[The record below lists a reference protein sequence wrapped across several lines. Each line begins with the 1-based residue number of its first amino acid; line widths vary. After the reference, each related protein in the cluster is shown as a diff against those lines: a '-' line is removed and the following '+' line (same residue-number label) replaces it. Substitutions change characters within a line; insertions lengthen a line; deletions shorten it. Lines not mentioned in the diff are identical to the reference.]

1 MRLAS
6 KWGGVENAFRAHQM
20 KRDLD
25 KLDEIDQRGNFFL
38 MTTPGLE
45 ELALTEWQTKRRL
58 LADIYPSHAI
68 GTNGESGQIV
78 SGGVEIEVGLVE
90 GWVLNH
96 YLRIPTRILQRL
108 ETFRCREYL
117 RLQEKV
123 GRFGWHQ
130 YLREG
135 EVKVHVSYHR
145 TRLNM
150 KKRLVEA
157 VNSGLDMARTKQKFR
172 KIHLKTPQNIFLRIE
187 GDRATLSIDTSGEL
201 LYRRGYKNC
210 VTKAPIR
217 ETLASALFWLVCS
230 SVKDC
235 PVCILDPMC
244 GSGTL
249 GLEPLVFWQSLVKRS
264 FSYQNFPSAPSLIP
278 SSVSAGLKSDRG
290 AMETFFGD
298 IDPSAI
304 LATRANSNALF
315 GRELPP
321 SKAIL
326 GDWLECWDLVDFLR
340 PLLMV
345 VNPPYNE
352 RLKQN
357 QDSLISDFSKM
368 LRKVKPDICGV
379 VWPGRVL
386 PRLPGRWIK
395 SVATLNGGLPVT
407 LGVLCKDS
415 STAVEAL

>member
-1 MRLAS
+1 MGRRRKCLS
-6 KWGGVENAFRAHQM
+6 CSSNEEG
-20 KRDLD
+20 LD
-25 KLDEIDQRGNFFL
+25 KLDGIDQRGNFFL

-45 ELALTEWQTKRRL
+45 ELALTEWQTKSRL
-58 LADIYPSHAI
+58 LAEIYPSHVMV
-68 GTNGESGQIV
+68 TNGESGQIV
-78 SGGVEIEVGLVE
+78 SGGVEIEVGFVE
-90 GWVLNH
+90 AWLLNH

-123 GRFGWHQ
+123 GRLSWHR

-157 VNSGLDMARTKQKFR
+157 VNSGLDRARTKQKFR
-172 KIHLKTPQNIFLRIE
+172 KVHLETPQNIFLRIE

-201 LYRRGYKNC
+201 LYRRGYKTC

-230 SVKDC
+230 SVKDR
-235 PVCILDPMC
+235 PVSILDPMC

-249 GLEPLVFWQSLVKRS
+249 GLEPLVFWQPLVRRS
-264 FSYQNFPSAPSLIP
+264 FSYQNFPFAPSLMP
-278 SSVSAGLKSDRG
+278 SSVSADLKSDRG
-290 AMETFFGD
+290 EMVTFFGD
-298 IDPSAI
+298 IDSGAI
-304 LATRANSNALF
+304 LATRANFNALF
-315 GRELPP
+315 GVELPP
-321 SKAIL
+321 AQSIP
-326 GDWLECWDLVDFLR
+326 GDWLECWDRVEFHR

-357 QDSLISDFSKM
+357 QENLIADFRKM
-368 LRKVKPDICGV
+368 LRKIKPDICGV

-386 PRLPGRWIK
+386 PRLPGQWIK
-395 SVATLNGGLPVT
+395 SVSTLNGGLPVT
-407 LGVLCKDS
+407 LGVICKDA
-415 STAVEAL
+415 STVVESL

>member
-1 MRLAS
+1 MN
-6 KWGGVENAFRAHQM
+6 K
-20 KRDLD
+20 
-25 KLDEIDQRGNFFL
+25 RGNFFL
-38 MTTPGLE
+38 VTAPCLE
-45 ELALTEWQTKRRL
+45 DLAHAEWQTKRRL
-58 LADIYPSHAI
+58 LAETYPSYVL
-68 GTNGESGQIV
+68 GKSGESGKIV
-78 SGGVEIEVGLVE
+78 AGGVEIEAGLAE
-90 GWVLNH
+90 GWILNH

-123 GRFGWHQ
+123 GRFAWHQ

-157 VNSGLDMARTKQKFR
+157 VNSGLDVARTKQKFR
-172 KIHLKTPQNIFLRIE
+172 KIHLETPQNIFLRIE

-201 LYRRGYKNC
+201 LYRRGYKTC

-230 SVKDC
+230 SVKES

-249 GLEPLVFWQSLVKRS
+249 GLEPLVFWQSLVKRL

-290 AMETFFGD
+290 PIETFFGD
-298 IDPSAI
+298 IDSGAI
-304 LATRANSNALF
+304 LATRANFNALF

-321 SKAIL
+321 SKTIL
-326 GDWLECWDLVDFLR
+326 GDWLESWDLANFPS

-352 RLKQN
+352 RLKQD
-357 QDSLISDFSKM
+357 QDKLISDFSKM
-368 LRKVKPDICGV
+368 LLKVKPEICGV

-415 STAVEAL
+415 STDVEEL

>member
-1 MRLAS
+1 M
-6 KWGGVENAFRAHQM
+6 EEMN
-20 KRDLD
+20 
-25 KLDEIDQRGNFFL
+25 QRGKFFL
-38 MTTPGLE
+38 VTTPGLE
-45 ELALTEWQTKRRL
+45 ELAHTEWQTKRKL
-58 LADIYPSHAI
+58 LAETYPLHVLRES
-68 GTNGESGQIV
+68 GESGQIV
-78 SGGVEIEVGLVE
+78 AGGVEIEVSLAE
-90 GWVLNH
+90 GWILNH

-108 ETFRCREYL
+108 DTFRCREYL
-117 RLQEKV
+117 RLQDKV
-123 GRFGWHQ
+123 GRFAWHQ

-135 EVKVHVSYHR
+135 EVKVHVSYHQ

-150 KKRLVEA
+150 KKRLVGA

-172 KIHLKTPQNIFLRIE
+172 KIHLETPQNIFLRLE

-201 LYRRGYKNC
+201 LYRRGYKTFI
-210 VTKAPIR
+210 TKAPIR
-217 ETLASALFWLVCS
+217 ETLASALFWLVRS

-249 GLEPLVFWQSLVKRS
+249 GLEPLIFWEPLVNRS

-278 SSVSAGLKSDRG
+278 SSVSAGLKSARD

-298 IDPSAI
+298 IDSGAI
-304 LATRANSNALF
+304 LATRANFNALL
-315 GRELPP
+315 GRDLPP
-321 SKAIL
+321 SKAVL
-326 GDWLECWDLVDFLR
+326 GDWLESWDFGEFPR

-357 QDSLISDFSKM
+357 QDKLISDFTKM
-368 LRKVKPDICGV
+368 LRKIEPDICGV
-379 VWPGRVL
+379 VWPGRAL

-407 LGVLCKDS
+407 LGVLCKDA

>member
-1 MRLAS
+1 M
-6 KWGGVENAFRAHQM
+6 EEMN
-20 KRDLD
+20 
-25 KLDEIDQRGNFFL
+25 QRGKFFL
-38 MTTPGLE
+38 VTTPGLE
-45 ELALTEWQTKRRL
+45 ELARAEWQTKRKL
-58 LADIYPSHAI
+58 LADTYPSHVLRES
-68 GTNGESGQIV
+68 GESGQIV
-78 SGGVEIEVGLVE
+78 PGGVEIEVSLAE
-90 GWVLNH
+90 GWILNH

-108 ETFRCREYL
+108 DTFRCREYL
-117 RLQEKV
+117 RLQDKV
-123 GRFGWHQ
+123 GRFAWHQ

-150 KKRLVEA
+150 KKRLIGA
-157 VNSGLDMARTKQKFR
+157 VNSGLDMARTRQKFR
-172 KIHLKTPQNIFLRIE
+172 KIHLETPQNIFLRLE

-201 LYRRGYKNC
+201 LYRRGYKTFI
-210 VTKAPIR
+210 TKAPIR
-217 ETLASALFWLVCS
+217 ETLASALFWLVRS

-249 GLEPLVFWQSLVKRS
+249 GLEPMIFWEPLVNRS

-278 SSVSAGLKSDRG
+278 SSVSAGLKSERDVT
-290 AMETFFGD
+290 ETFFGD
-298 IDPSAI
+298 IDSGAI
-304 LATRANSNALF
+304 LATRANFNALL

-321 SKAIL
+321 SKSVI
-326 GDWLECWDLVDFLR
+326 GDWLECWDFGEFPR

-357 QDSLISDFSKM
+357 QDKLILDFTKM
-368 LRKVKPDICGV
+368 LRKIEPDICGV
-379 VWPGRVL
+379 VWPGRIL
-386 PRLPGRWIK
+386 PGLPGRWIK
-395 SVATLNGGLPVT
+395 SIDTLNGGLPVT
-407 LGVLCKDS
+407 LGVLCKDA